1 VVKEKNVFKMGFLT
15 GPPFRYL
22 VICRMGSI
30 KQLLV
35 YQKAYSQAMEI
46 FRISKEFP
54 KEELYS
60 LVDQIRKSSRA
71 VCANLAEAYRKRNY
85 PAHFV
90 SKVSDA
96 DSEIGRLIGDILK
109 NPAKYL

>member
-1 VVKEKNVFKMGFLT
+1 MGFLT

>member
-1 VVKEKNVFKMGFLT
+1 
-15 GPPFRYL
+15 
-22 VICRMGSI
+22 
-30 KQLLV
+30 
-35 YQKAYSQAMEI
+35 
-46 FRISKEFP
+46 
-54 KEELYS
+54 
-60 LVDQIRKSSRA
+60 

-96 DSEIGRLIGDILK
+96 DSENAETSVWLDFSKDCLYLSADKHHSLITNNNEIGRLIGDILK